1 MFFPFMSPASHLD
14 GCTRRAPS
22 QHRGQQRVARL
33 LDAAVGEFAQAGW
46 EATTMSAI
54 ARRAQSPICSLYQFF
69 PNKES
74 VARALRTRQIGDL
87 QDLWLELGSAARS
100 GSLEQ
105 FVERYVESVIAFVQT
120 HPAFLPLLDAP
131 SSTLPVG
138 PRNRLRKQLEAL
150 LRGLEPRL
158 PPLAAVRHA
167 EVVLTLNKALMSL
180 YARSGAEDRR
190 WVADEFRTVL
200 RAYLE
205 ARVLRRAG
213 VRRRTRSG

>member
-14 GCTRRAPS
+14 GCARHEPS

-33 LDAAVGEFAQAGW
+33 LDAAVGEFAEAGW

-54 ARRAQSPICSLYQFF
+54 ARRAQSPIGSLYQFF

-87 QDLWLELGSAARS
+87 QELWVELRAAARS
-100 GSLEQ
+100 GSLEH
-105 FVERYVESVIAFVQT
+105 FVDCYVESTIAFVRT

-138 PRNRLRKQLEAL
+138 PRNRLRKQLLAL
-150 LRGLEPRL
+150 LRDLEPRL
-158 PPLAAVRHA
+158 PPLAAARHA
-167 EVVLTLNKALMSL
+167 EVVLNLNKALMSL
-180 YARSGAEDRR
+180 YARSGADDRR
-190 WVADEFRTVL
+190 WIADEFRAVVH
-200 RAYLE
+200 AYLE

-213 VRRRTRSG
+213 VRRRARSG